1 MSFKNYLKLALA
13 NFDKTWKLVLY
24 RVIVW
29 VVLIALMAPCY
40 MVVRDVALSVWNG
53 DLFVS
58 FAQAGLFYGQ
68 VVTTTFAK
76 VIEVLLS
83 FLTTL
88 FASHLGVGIY
98 LCVVLF
104 FIRPIFMNV
113 GRYVVDE
120 MMYGFMS
127 SHAKLGFASTF
138 VRTLKKSLPYAFFR
152 FLYCLPF
159 NYAVLNAFYGL
170 AMANWGSY
178 SLAMPFAF
186 LAVAAVV
193 LSLKHMMIL
202 GWGPAMVVYNENVFT
217 SFRLGIKAVNRNLK
231 VAFIFS
237 FFTYFSLTLFALGL
251 GPFSLIVLVPL
262 FAVVSSMFET
272 MFFFAC
278 QGMRYYIDE
287 KTVLS
292 SKKLEEQDT
301 MSKAKF
307 LL

>member
-1 MSFKNYLKLALA
+1 MSFKNYLKLAVA
-13 NFDKTWKLVLY
+13 NFDKTWKLVVY
-24 RVIVW
+24 RVIIW
-29 VVLIALMAPCY
+29 LVVFALLAPFY
-40 MVVRDVALSVWNG
+40 NVIKEQILSVWN
-53 DLFVS
+53 DETFIS
-58 FAQAGLFYGQ
+58 FAEAGLFYGN
-68 VVTTTFAK
+68 VVTATFAN
-76 VIEVLLS
+76 VLSLILG
-83 FLTTL
+83 FLTSF
-88 FASHLGVGIY
+88 FANHLAVAIY
-98 LCVVLF
+98 LMAVLF
-104 FIRPIFMNV
+104 FLRPVLMNV

-138 VRTLKKSLPYAFFR
+138 VRTLKKSIPYAFFR
-152 FLYCLPF
+152 YLYCLPF
-159 NYAVLNAFYGL
+159 DLAVAGSFYGL
-170 AMANWGSY
+170 LLLEWGSY
-178 SLAMPFAF
+178 ALAMPFVF
-186 LAVAAVV
+186 LLVASLL
-193 LSLKHMMIL
+193 LSIKLTFVL

-217 SFRLGIKAVNRNLK
+217 SFKLGIRAVVRNLK

-237 FFTYFSLTLFALGL
+237 FLTYFSLTIFALGL
-251 GPFSLIVLVPL
+251 GPFSLFVLVPL

-301 MSKAKF
+301 MSQAKF

>member
-1 MSFKNYLKLALA
+1 MSFKNYLKLAVA
-13 NFDKTWKLVLY
+13 NFDKTWKLVVY
-24 RVIVW
+24 RVIIWLV
-29 VVLIALMAPCY
+29 IFAL
-40 MVVRDVALSVWNG
+40 LSPFYNVIREQILQAWN
-53 DLFVS
+53 DDSFIS
-58 FAQAGLFYGQ
+58 FAQAGLFYGNI
-68 VVTTTFAK
+68 VTATF
-76 VIEVLLS
+76 VEIVGLILT
-83 FLTTL
+83 FLTSL
-88 FASHLGVGIY
+88 FTNNLAVAIYASVL
-98 LCVVLF
+98 LF
-104 FIRPIFMNV
+104 FIRPILMNI

-138 VRTLKKSLPYAFFR
+138 VRTLKKSIPYSFFR
-152 FLYCLPF
+152 YLYCLPF
-159 NYAVLNAFYGL
+159 DLAVVGSFYGL
-170 AMANWGSY
+170 LLVDWGSY
-178 SLAMPFAF
+178 ALAMPFAF
-186 LAVAAVV
+186 LVISSLI
-193 LSLKHMMIL
+193 LSIKLMFVL

-217 SFRLGIKAVNRNLK
+217 SFKLGIKAVARNLS

-237 FFTYFSLTLFALGL
+237 FLTYFSLTVFALGL

-301 MSKAKF
+301 MSQAKF